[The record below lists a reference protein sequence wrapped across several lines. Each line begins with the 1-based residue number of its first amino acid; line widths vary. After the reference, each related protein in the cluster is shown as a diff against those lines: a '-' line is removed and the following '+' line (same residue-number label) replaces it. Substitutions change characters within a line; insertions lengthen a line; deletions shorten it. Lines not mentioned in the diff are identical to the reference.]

1 MGVKLKKFSLSLKKP
16 KCPACGARIQV
27 SKRQSTLNKGIIIGY
42 CYKREKHDPHITF
55 KFEMVSFL
63 VPKEPDTDA
72 IIQVKQK
79 KSEFQ

>member
-1 MGVKLKKFSLSLKKP
+1 MKKFSLSIKKP
-16 KCPACGARIQV
+16 KCPACGTRIQV

-42 CYKREKHDPHITF
+42 CYKREKHDPKGVF
-55 KFEMVSFL
+55 KFEITSFL

-79 KSEFQ
+79 KSEY